1 MDSSART
8 TTTTQLLQA
17 LHDPRDEVVWRDFDA
32 RYRPIIYSIAQRLG
46 LRPDD
51 AAEVA
56 QETLTEFVCD
66 YRNGGY
72 ERGRGRLRSWIIGI
86 ARHRVTDVL
95 RQRAKRR
102 EMRGDSAFE
111 ELPDDHRFAELW
123 EAERERTILDLAL
136 RELRE
141 NTKTDEKTVRSFEM
155 VAIEGVPADVVAA
168 EAGMTVAEVYRVKN
182 RITKRLREIVE
193 RLTQAY
199 LEGE

>member
-1 MDSSART
+1 MDPSART
-8 TTTTQLLQA
+8 TTTTQLLEA
-17 LHDPRDEVVWRDFDA
+17 LHDPSDEAVWRDFDA
-32 RYRPIIYSIAQRLG
+32 RYRPIIYAIAQRLG

-51 AAEVA
+51 AAEIA
-56 QETLTEFVCD
+56 QETLTEFVRD

-86 ARHRVTDVL
+86 ARHRVTDAL

-102 EMRGDSAFE
+102 EMRGESAFE
-111 ELPDDHRFAELW
+111 ELPDDNRLVELW

-136 RELRE
+136 KELRE

-155 VAIEGVPADVVAA
+155 VAIEGVPAEAVAA
-168 EAGMTVAEVYRVKN
+168 ETGMTVAEVYRVKN
-182 RITKRLREIVE
+182 RITRRLREIVE